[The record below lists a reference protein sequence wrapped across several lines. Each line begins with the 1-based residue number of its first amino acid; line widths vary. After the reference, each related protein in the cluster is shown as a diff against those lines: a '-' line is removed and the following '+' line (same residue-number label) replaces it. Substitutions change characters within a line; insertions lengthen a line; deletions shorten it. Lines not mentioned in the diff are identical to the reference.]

1 MKVGYARVSS
11 ESQNLERQIEALEN
25 AGVKRIYQ
33 EKKSGTSSTDRRELK
48 KLLKFIREDDT
59 VVIVSLDR
67 LSRDYNEI
75 AQIIKHLHD
84 VKAGLIVLD
93 NELLSFKPDS
103 KRVGVDQVIAD
114 IMLTLMSFISENERQ
129 KIRERQREGIEM
141 AKRKGRYKGQ
151 QKTYSPVSNDLAG
164 RHTWRRVVDELQAG
178 DNTNKAIAEQNGI
191 SEPTLY
197 RIKDEWDRW
206 LTAKDNYNG
215 DLEDWYINEIGK

>member
-1 MKVGYARVSS
+1 MKIGYARVSS
-11 ESQNLERQIEALEN
+11 ESQNIERQIEALQK
-25 AGVKRIYQ
+25 AGVERIFQ
-33 EKKSGTSSTDRRELK
+33 EKKSGISSSNRTELQ

-59 VVIVSLDR
+59 LVIPSLDR

-75 AQIIKHLHD
+75 AQIIKHLRD

-93 NELLSFKPDS
+93 NELLSFQPDS
-103 KRVGVDQVIAD
+103 RRVGVDQVIAD

-129 KIRERQREGIEM
+129 KIRERQREGIEL

-151 QKTYSPVSNDLAG
+151 QKTYSPVSNDIAG
-164 RHTWRRVVDELQAG
+164 RRTWFRVIDELQAG
-178 DNTNKAIAEQNGI
+178 DETNKAIAEQNGI

-197 RIKDEWDRW
+197 RIKDEWERW
-206 LTAKDNYNG
+206 SAIEADYNG